1 MPVLLRPPSHWPPP
15 QAGFDTQI
23 NFEPKINLKF
33 KFLLGESHSQTT
45 AIAPHTHTTLFTP
58 TQVALLPAAFRACAP
73 PFAVEMARRRSEY
86 VHVPLLDWLMTLG
99 FLLLSASLARSL
111 LRAGEAALFCIA
123 LLTAH
128 AMVGRLREG
137 ADVFASWCGARA
149 AARGMVSANP
159 FASPL
164 QRKKFADQAW
174 QLAVHVVFALAE
186 AHILSE
192 EPWWYETQSSW
203 LPSVEALA
211 ALPVRTD
218 LKVLYLAQLVVWV
231 YTCAAHR
238 YLDERRRDYYVLY
251 AHHLVTILLVLGSWE
266 AGGTAVRIGLLVLY
280 VHDASDV
287 FIDLL
292 KMVNYSKLEGA
303 RGFYASEIAYVAAI
317 VSWGWF
323 RFYQYPARVLKVAIV
338 EAFRVRGPPPPG
350 DGTLVS
356 ALAQPLPVLL
366 DYYATVRASVGIPV
380 WPFGKYML
388 LFLLALHIYW
398 GYMLAMVGYRILTES
413 AREASRQEYEGASD
427 DEQDDGSGGGGDGG
441 GRAAPGDGAN
451 SGSSRAA
458 TAAAAVVARAGAEAA
473 PQRPT
478 RAAANA
484 AAAAAD
490 AVASDAE
497 RTRSK
502 HGRRRG

>member
-1 MPVLLRPPSHWPPP
+1 M
-15 QAGFDTQI
+15 T
-23 NFEPKINLKF
+23 
-33 KFLLGESHSQTT
+33 
-45 AIAPHTHTTLFTP
+45 
-58 TQVALLPAAFRACAP
+58 
-73 PFAVEMARRRSEY
+73 ARRRSEY
-86 VHVPLLDWLMTLG
+86 VHAPLLDWLMTLG
-99 FLLLSASLARSL
+99 FLLLCASLARSL
-111 LRAGEAALFCIA
+111 LRAGEGALFCIA

-137 ADVFASWCGARA
+137 ADMFASWCGARA
-149 AARGMVSANP
+149 AARGMVAANP
-159 FASPL
+159 FTSPL

-186 AHILSE
+186 ARILSE
-192 EPWWYETQSSW
+192 EPWWFDTQSSW

-211 ALPVRTD
+211 VMPVRTD

-287 FIDLL
+287 FIDIL

-303 RGFYASEIAYVAAI
+303 RGFYASEIAYVAAV

-350 DGTLVS
+350 DGTLAS
-356 ALAQPLPVLL
+356 ALTQPLTVLL
-366 DYYATVRASVGIPV
+366 DYYAAVRANVGIPV
-380 WPFGKYML
+380 WAFGKYML

-427 DEQDDGSGGGGDGG
+427 DEQDDGSGSVGGGGSGG
-441 GRAAPGDGAN
+441 EAPNGRAN

-458 TAAAAVVARAGAEAA
+458 AAVAAVARAGTVTAPTRATRAAAAAV
-473 PQRPT
+473 T
-478 RAAANA
+478 S
-484 AAAAAD
+484 AAD
-490 AVASDAE
+490 ADALHAE
-497 RTRSK
+497 RKGGK